1 MVSDSPRLRSD
12 LGLVCAL
19 ALAGVL
25 AAAVV
30 PDAIGVVRILIA
42 GPLVLALPGYALTRA
57 ALQPGELRGP
67 ELGALSV
74 ALSVVVTIFSALLL
88 DALGVRLTIWP
99 WILIL
104 AAVTLAAAAAGMR
117 RGHARG
123 LRRPSLAPRVGE
135 VAILA
140 AALVLIGAA
149 AAIGFTPL
157 SAPKGTDTT
166 TALWIYPVHPVEV
179 GVKSDQ
185 TRATSY
191 TVTVAVAG
199 RAVRRYGPFT
209 LAPGASWTRLIPVAG
224 KPLVVARLSVVGDA
238 AAARSVSLRCWCTNV
253 RSAAK
258 P

>member
-1 MVSDSPRLRSD
+1 VSDSPRLRTD
-12 LGLVCAL
+12 LGLACAL

-25 AAAVV
+25 AAAAL
-30 PDAIGVVRILIA
+30 PDAIGLVRILIA
-42 GPLVLALPGYALTRA
+42 GPLVLVLPGYALARA
-57 ALQPGELRGP
+57 ALQPGELRSP

-74 ALSVVVTIFSALLL
+74 ALSVVVTIFSALVL
-88 DALGVRLTIWP
+88 DALGVRLTLWP
-99 WILIL
+99 WIAIL
-104 AAVTLAAAAAGMR
+104 VAVTLGAAAVGVR
-117 RGHARG
+117 RGHARA
-123 LRRPSLAPRVGE
+123 LRRPNLAPRVGE

-166 TALWIYPVHPVEV
+166 TALWIDPVHPVQV
-179 GVKSDQ
+179 GVTSDQ

-199 RAVRRYGPFT
+199 RTVRRYGPFT

-224 KPLVVARLSVVGDA
+224 KPQVVARLSVVGDA
-238 AAARSVSLRCWCTNV
+238 AAARRVSLGCWCTSV
-253 RSAAK
+253 RSTAK